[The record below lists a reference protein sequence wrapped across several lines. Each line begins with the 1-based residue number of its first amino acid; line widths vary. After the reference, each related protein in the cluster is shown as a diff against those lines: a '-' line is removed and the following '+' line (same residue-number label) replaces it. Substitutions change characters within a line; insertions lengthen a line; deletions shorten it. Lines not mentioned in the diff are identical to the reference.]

1 MAGYAFRK
9 GSCTEMIMA
18 REPQVYAG
26 LAALSGAVLALA
38 TDWNSQ
44 LARLASPLF
53 ASFVAHG
60 VGTAAS
66 VALFVALPVWRKPSA
81 PSGVRPPLWAWLG
94 GVPGALTVAFATVTI
109 LGPLGLAGTL
119 AAMLVGQMLFG
130 VLTDRFGWLGL
141 ERRRLDG
148 RTVAGLALVVFGG
161 GLVIAGLQ

>member
-1 MAGYAFRK
+1 M
-9 GSCTEMIMA
+9 T
-18 REPQVYAG
+18 RELQVYAG
-26 LAALSGAVLALA
+26 LAALSGAILALA

-44 LARLASPLF
+44 LARHATPLF

-60 VGTAAS
+60 VGTVAS
-66 VALFVALPVWRKPSA
+66 VALFLALPAWRKPAARAAGRA
-81 PSGVRPPLWAWLG
+81 PFWAWLG
-94 GVPGALTVAFATVTI
+94 GLPGAMTVALATVTI

-141 ERRRLDG
+141 ERRRLDP
-148 RTVAGLALVVFGG
+148 RTIAGLALVVVGG